1 MRFILVDLVLR
12 CRLNPEKVV
21 RMILPMG
28 TLMAFQHGTHKTHTR
43 QTKSVLFIPL
53 CVSFFMFFAFSL
65 SPSLTLLSCS
75 FFYTESNCFNTTRK
89 TGLEQIDMKT
99 SSKRKLARAFF
110 ELSCLLLL
118 IGSYCKSFF
127 SASQRSF
134 RLDICKAINDLC
146 AITCYI

>member
-28 TLMAFQHGTHKTHTR
+28 TLMAFQHGTHKTHTQ

-53 CVSFFMFFAFSL
+53 CVSFFLCFSL
-65 SPSLTLLSCS
+65 FLLLPLSLFFLV
-75 FFYTESNCFNTTRK
+75 FYTESDCFNTTRK

-110 ELSCLLLL
+110 WTLLLLLL
-118 IGSYCKSFF
+118 IGSYCKSFLF

-134 RLDICKAINDLC
+134 RLDIGKAINDLC